1 MTDES
6 TADRPSALSRDRLEL
21 VQVVILAIAALLT
34 AWAAFQSTKWGGVQ
48 ANSFSQAAAQ
58 RTESIRAANL
68 ANRQTVIDV
77 DSFTS
82 WVASVAAEQRAG
94 IDNGLDTSDGTYSPV
109 DGTESAFLY
118 ARLRPEFRTA
128 FDSWLATRP
137 LADSGTATT
146 PFDQPEYTN
155 AAQVEADELEARAE
169 DLAHTARRAN
179 QRGDNYVMMTIVFA
193 LAIVLTSI
201 AAKLS
206 DRRLVIAL
214 TALAGVAVAAGI
226 FTLLTYPIEV

>member
-1 MTDES
+1 M
-6 TADRPSALSRDRLEL
+6 TADQTTDGVPPLSRDRLEL
-21 VQVVILAIAALLT
+21 AQVVILAIAALLT
-34 AWAAFQSTKWGGVQ
+34 AWAAFQSTKWGGVM
-48 ANSFSQAAAQ
+48 ANSYSQAGAQ

-77 DSFTS
+77 DSFTA
-82 WVASVAAEQRAG
+82 WVASVGAEQRAG
-94 IDNGLDTSDGTYSPV
+94 TDNGLDITDGTYSPV
-109 DGTESAFLY
+109 DGTESAFLH

-128 FDSWLATRP
+128 FDSWLETRP
-137 LADSGTATT
+137 LADSNSATT

-155 AAQVEADELEARAE
+155 AAQDRADELEARAE
-169 DLAHTARRAN
+169 DLAAKARRAN
-179 QRGDNYVMMTIVFA
+179 QHGDNYVMMTIVFA

-206 DRRLVIAL
+206 DRRLVIAI

-226 FTLLTYPIEV
+226 VTLVTYPIEV